1 MGVMCRRQVLWM
13 AKQILQLGIG
23 DAVDDW
29 LIGRIQWLRKEEVVA
44 SGIKWVKRVSYCR
57 LWAKWSM

>member
-1 MGVMCRRQVLWM
+1 M

-44 SGIKWVKRVSYCR
+44 SGIKWVKQVSYCR
-57 LWAKWSM
+57 FWAKWSM

>member
-1 MGVMCRRQVLWM
+1 M